1 MNNQMPSFAIHQYL
15 SIGGC
20 FRKAKPASRMMTKEI
35 PWRMEA
41 DFWVE
46 PPKRVAPSEAKRA
59 NTPARW
65 RIVSNLKSITAGTF
79 RELRAKIKK
88 TRKGEGRSLRI
99 PIQLMKRKLA
109 WLGVILSTFY
119 LLTIGIL
126 PDPIL
131 FIDEGIALAVLI
143 QCASFLG
150 YDLHKWLPFL
160 PKKKIYPASSRR

>member
-1 MNNQMPSFAIHQYL
+1 M
-15 SIGGC
+15 
-20 FRKAKPASRMMTKEI
+20 
-35 PWRMEA
+35 
-41 DFWVE
+41 
-46 PPKRVAPSEAKRA
+46 
-59 NTPARW
+59 
-65 RIVSNLKSITAGTF
+65 
-79 RELRAKIKK
+79 RAKIKK